1 MSDKIDRYYCFDR
14 LWLLVSYYHGCSKK
28 NIFNDVLP
36 SKETA
41 AKDLEILN
49 IAIMLG
55 QTGGH
60 GYVGVT
66 AIVFAFIE
74 CIFIQ
79 IIRSTK

>member
-1 MSDKIDRYYCFDR
+1 
-14 LWLLVSYYHGCSKK
+14 
-28 NIFNDVLP
+28 VLP

-60 GYVGVT
+60 GYVGAT
-66 AIVFAFIE
+66 AIVFAFIA

>member
-1 MSDKIDRYYCFDR
+1 MVIGC
-14 LWLLVSYYHGCSKK
+14 LLPWMLQKK
-28 NIFNDVLP
+28 IFNDALP

-41 AKDLEILN
+41 AKNLEILN

-60 GYVGVT
+60 GYVGAT
-66 AIVFAFIE
+66 AMIFAFIA

-79 IIRSTK
+79 II